1 MEFLDNNTPQ
11 VEMYN
16 IHAFI
21 LALISTNKAEIVDI
35 SGYGAIASNGEAA
48 NMFSIFCFA
57 YVHYMLQEGVESV
70 GNQLSSGELV
80 RNEIY
85 IFPGRN
91 KLCFYVNPCNRKNL

>member
-1 MEFLDNNTPQ
+1 
-11 VEMYN
+11 MYN

-70 GNQLSSGELV
+70 GNQLSSG
-80 RNEIY
+80 
-85 IFPGRN
+85 
-91 KLCFYVNPCNRKNL
+91 